1 MRYAAEHKD
10 ETRTKVLRAAATAM
24 RVHGPDGV
32 GVADI
37 MRSVGL
43 THGGFYAHFR
53 NKDDLVAQAVTQMFF
68 DAGGKWDRATANLP
82 RAQALATFIDRYVSA
97 RHRDDVSRGCPL
109 TSVAMDL
116 SRQTGDARAAFDRGV
131 AGLLTRLENWLP
143 QDAADAKQHAVS
155 LLAEMVGAVALA
167 RAVSDPALSDTI
179 LTDARRS
186 VRRHAGLPDTHV
198 GDAA

>member
-53 NKDDLVAQAVTQMFF
+53 NKNDLVAQAVTQMFF
-68 DAGGKWDRATANLP
+68 DAGRKWDRATANLP
-82 RAQALATFIDRYVSA
+82 RAQALSTFIDRYVSPT
-97 RHRDDVSRGCPL
+97 HRDDVSRGCPL

-116 SRQTGDARAAFDRGV
+116 SRQTGEARAAFDKGV
-131 AGLLTRLENWLP
+131 AGLLARLETWLP
-143 QDAADAKQHAVS
+143 EDAPNTNQRAVS
-155 LLAEMVGAVALA
+155 LLSEMVGAVALA

-179 LTDARRS
+179 LTNARRS
-186 VRRHAGLPDTHV
+186 ARAHAGLPDIAE
-198 GDAA
+198 GESP